1 MFPSPALNRMALLGL
16 SNTLLNCM
24 VLSLGGL
31 PDMVSFSKFNNL
43 NNCIPMFSG
52 FLLIGF
58 WRGLINQQ
66 LTRVGTIL
74 LCYICERVDF

>member
-1 MFPSPALNRMALLGL
+1 
-16 SNTLLNCM
+16 M

-31 PDMVSFSKFNNL
+31 PDMVSFPEFNNL

-52 FLLIGF
+52 FPLIGF